1 MDSAEVGSSN
11 GLENRSNCKVN
22 CSMQSGSAIS
32 KEKDLNFYFF
42 IVLCNMKKYYLIYK
56 ITNLI
61 NNKIYIGQHV
71 TYNINDDYMGSGIYL
86 KHAIEKHG
94 IENFKK
100 EILFECN
107 NQEELDKKEAEL
119 VNEEFVKRKDTY
131 NLNLGGSSWYYV
143 NKSGK
148 AKSSEHWKL
157 AHEKFLQLLNTDSV
171 YKKEHYIKVSIGLKK
186 AYQNPNKF
194 KKHKAG
200 EFKGK
205 NATFYGRKHTKETK
219 IQMSN
224 SHKGLISGKNNPN
237 YGKVWIYN
245 LDLKISK
252 SVKKEDLNLYL
263 DQGWLKGRKQKW
275 N

>member
-1 MDSAEVGSSN
+1 
-11 GLENRSNCKVN
+11 
-22 CSMQSGSAIS
+22 
-32 KEKDLNFYFF
+32 
-42 IVLCNMKKYYLIYK
+42 MKKYYLIYK

-148 AKSSEHWKL
+148 AESIAHWKL
-157 AHEKFLQLLNTDSV
+157 AKIKFLELLENED
-171 YKKEHYIKVSIGLKK
+171 YRKEYSHKLSMGLKK
-186 AYQNPNKF
+186 AYQDPNKF
-194 KKHKAG
+194 KRKKNG
-200 EFKGK
+200 EFKGE
-205 NATFYGRKHTKETK
+205 NAAFYGRKHSQITKDK
-219 IQMSN
+219 IRIA
-224 SHKGLISGKNNPN
+224 HKGLIAGENNPN

-263 DQGWLKGRKQKW
+263 DQGWLRGRKQKW

>member
-1 MDSAEVGSSN
+1 
-11 GLENRSNCKVN
+11 
-22 CSMQSGSAIS
+22 
-32 KEKDLNFYFF
+32 
-42 IVLCNMKKYYLIYK
+42 MKKYYLIYK

-86 KHAIEKHG
+86 KHAIEKYG
-94 IENFKK
+94 KENFKK

-107 NQEELDKKEAEL
+107 NQEELNKKEAEL
-119 VNEEFVKRKDTY
+119 VNEALIKRKDTY
-131 NLNLGGSSWYYV
+131 NLNLGRSSWYYV

-148 AKSSEHWKL
+148 AESIAHWKL
-157 AHEKFLQLLNTDSV
+157 AKTKFLELLEDED
-171 YKKEHYIKVSIGLKK
+171 YRKEYSHKLSMGLKK
-186 AYQNPNKF
+186 AYRDPNKF
-194 KKHKAG
+194 KRKKNG

-205 NATFYGRKHTKETK
+205 NAAFYGRKHTKETK

>member
-1 MDSAEVGSSN
+1 
-11 GLENRSNCKVN
+11 
-22 CSMQSGSAIS
+22 
-32 KEKDLNFYFF
+32 
-42 IVLCNMKKYYLIYK
+42 MKKRYIIYK

-61 NNKIYIGQHV
+61 NKKIYIGQHV
-71 TYNINDDYMGSGIYL
+71 TCNINDDYMGSGIYL

-119 VNEEFVKRKDTY
+119 VNEEFIKRKDTY

-157 AHEKFLQLLNTDSV
+157 AHKKFLQLLNTDSV
-171 YKKEHYIKVSIGLKK
+171 YKKEHYIKVSIGIKN
-186 AYQNPNKF
+186 AYKDPNKF
-194 KKHKAG
+194 IRLKSG

-205 NATFYGRKHTKETK
+205 KAAFYGKKHKEEVK
-219 IQMSN
+219 LKMSN
-224 SHKGLISGKNNPN
+224 SHKGLIAGENNPN

-245 LDLKISK
+245 PDLKINK
-252 SVKKEDLNLYL
+252 SVKKEELDLYL
-263 DQGWLKGRKQKW
+263 NQGWFKGRKLKF